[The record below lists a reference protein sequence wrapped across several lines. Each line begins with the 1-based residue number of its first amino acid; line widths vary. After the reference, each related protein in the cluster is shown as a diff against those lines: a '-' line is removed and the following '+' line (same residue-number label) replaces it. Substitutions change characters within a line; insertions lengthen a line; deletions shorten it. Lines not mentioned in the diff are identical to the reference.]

1 MKKQDFEK
9 LKSEV
14 LDLVSGAIK
23 NSYPEL
29 YDAFN
34 EGLSIEVLELPNKKP
49 IEEVF
54 KGIIGYNHWLVLKG
68 RTGEFIFN
76 ALHDLRET
84 VRNYDKAWFS
94 PRTYRY
100 IKVWECVNAKLW

>member
-23 NSYPEL
+23 NSDPEL

-49 IEEVF
+49 IEETF
-54 KGIIGYNHWLVLKG
+54 KGIIGFYH
-68 RTGEFIFN
+68 
-76 ALHDLRET
+76 
-84 VRNYDKAWFS
+84 
-94 PRTYRY
+94 
-100 IKVWECVNAKLW
+100 

>member
-23 NSYPEL
+23 NSDPEL

-34 EGLSIEVLELPNKKP
+34 EGLSIEVLGLPNKKP

-54 KGIIGYNHWLVLKG
+54 KGIIGYNHWLVRKE
-68 RTGEFIFN
+68 RTSEFIFN
-76 ALHDLRET
+76 ALHDLSET

-94 PRTYRY
+94 PRTHRY

>member
-23 NSYPEL
+23 NSDPEL

-34 EGLSIEVLELPNKKP
+34 EGFP
-49 IEEVF
+49 
-54 KGIIGYNHWLVLKG
+54 LK
-68 RTGEFIFN
+68 
-76 ALHDLRET
+76 
-84 VRNYDKAWFS
+84 Y
-94 PRTYRY
+94 
-100 IKVWECVNAKLW
+100 